1 MRIAFYAPLK
11 APTHAVPSGDRRM
24 AGLIMAALETAGH
37 AVDLA
42 STLRSYEGEG
52 NAARQAAIRARGE
65 AEAAALV
72 RRYRAAPKHERPAA
86 WFTYHLYHKAPD
98 WLGPEV
104 GRALGIPYL
113 VVEPSFAPKQVNGP
127 WADGH
132 AAVAAALAR
141 ADAVLALTEDDA
153 ECLRPLVRAPE
164 RLLSLPPFLDVAPY
178 RAAQGARAAHRGKI
192 AAELGLDAEQPWLLA
207 VAMMRRGDKLASY
220 RRLGAALGRVTDLEW
235 RLLVVG
241 AGPARAEVEAALGP
255 LGGERVVY
263 AGARPPEALP
273 PFYAA
278 ADAFVWPAVDEAY
291 GMAVLEAQ
299 AAGLPV
305 VAGRV
310 RGVAEV
316 VRSGKTGVLTPAGD
330 DGAFAAAVRQ
340 LLDDRRL
347 RAVLGAAAAATVDK
361 RHGLAAASA
370 TLERALALAHAG
382 A

>member
-24 AGLIMAALETAGH
+24 AGLIMAALAGAGH
-37 AVDLA
+37 TVELA

-52 NAARQAAIRARGE
+52 DAARQAAIRSRG
-65 AEAAALV
+65 AVEAATLV
-72 RRYRAAPKHERPAA
+72 RRYRAAPRHDRPQA

-104 GRALGIPYL
+104 GRALDIPYL
-113 VVEPSFAPKQVNGP
+113 VAEASFAPKQATGP

-178 RAAQGARAAHRGKI
+178 RAARAAREAHR
-192 AAELGLDAEQPWLLA
+192 ARVATDLDLDAGQPWLLA
-207 VAMMRRGDKLASY
+207 VAMMRPGDKLASY
-220 RRLGAALGRVTDLEW
+220 RRLGAALGRVADLEW
-235 RLLVVG
+235 RLIVVG
-241 AGPARAEVEAALGP
+241 EGPARAEVDAALDP
-255 LGGERVVY
+255 LPGGRVVA
-263 AGARPPEALP
+263 AGALPPQALP

-278 ADAFVWPAVDEAY
+278 ADVFVWPAVNEAY

-310 RGVAEV
+310 RGVADV
-316 VRSGKTGVLTPAGD
+316 VRSGETGVLTPAGD
-330 DGAFAAAVRQ
+330 DGAFAAAVGH
-340 LLDDRRL
+340 LLTDPHL
-347 RAVLGAAAAATVDK
+347 RARLGATAAATAEA
-361 RHGLAAASA
+361 RHGMAAASA
-370 TLERALALAHAG
+370 TLERALALAAAG